1 MLDLL
6 LCRYANIEY
15 LMNMEHKQGFK
26 LILKAI
32 EKNNDEELFEQWLHD
47 TARFELDFNSY
58 KKQLMPYRKSTEAE
72 KEEILKKW
80 GA

>member
-1 MLDLL
+1 
-6 LCRYANIEY
+6 
-15 LMNMEHKQGFK
+15 MNMEHTNGFK

-32 EKNNDEELFEQWLHD
+32 EKKNDEELFEQWLHD
-47 TARFELDFNSY
+47 TARFELSFNDY
-58 KKQLMPYRKSTEAE
+58 KAKLTPYRKSTKEE